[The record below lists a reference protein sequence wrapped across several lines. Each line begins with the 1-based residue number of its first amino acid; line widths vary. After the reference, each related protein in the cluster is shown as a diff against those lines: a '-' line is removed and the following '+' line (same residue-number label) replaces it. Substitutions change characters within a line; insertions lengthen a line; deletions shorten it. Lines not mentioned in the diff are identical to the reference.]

1 MKRVIA
7 MVLCVAA
14 TSAFADDDAIIDELE
29 VRLSE
34 MENIE
39 VTSEKTP
46 VESAESV
53 DEEVDKLLD
62 ELETLESE
70 GDSD

>member
-7 MVLCVAA
+7 VLLCVAA
-14 TSAFADDDAIIDELE
+14 TSAYADDDAIIDELE

-34 MENIE
+34 IENID

-46 VESAESV
+46 AESSEAI

-62 ELETLESE
+62 ELEALESE
-70 GDSD
+70 GESD